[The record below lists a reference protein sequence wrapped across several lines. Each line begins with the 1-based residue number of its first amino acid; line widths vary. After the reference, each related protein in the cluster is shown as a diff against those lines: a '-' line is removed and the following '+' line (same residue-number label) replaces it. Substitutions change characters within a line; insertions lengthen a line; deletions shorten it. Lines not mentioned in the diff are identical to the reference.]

1 MSWVRSIRETLEIV
15 AKVTDPVWQAEFA
28 AQVEEIQ
35 RSADALDEMYRTA
48 IAERTAKLAAPKLSK
63 PKRKAKSHSPDADTV
78 GTVKN
83 IKPKRPFVH
92 DVPPA
97 SLPPG
102 HR

>member
-1 MSWVRSIRETLEIV
+1 MSLVRSIRETLEIV

-35 RSADALDEMYRTA
+35 RSADALAEMYRTA

>member
-1 MSWVRSIRETLEIV
+1 MSWVRSIRETLDTLSR
-15 AKVTDPVWQAEFA
+15 VTDPVWQADFA

-35 RSADALDEMYRTA
+35 RSADALAAMYRTK
-48 IAERTAKLAAPKLSK
+48 IAERTAKLAAPKPRK
-63 PKRKAKSHSPDADTV
+63 PKRKAKSVSPDADTV

-83 IKPKRPFVH
+83 VKPRRSFVH
-92 DVPPA
+92 DVPPS